1 MTPIEVGENFVFSME
16 LATISRDQLR
26 VYRSPN
32 WDTPTFT
39 HASSAING
47 EGMVWSDNG
56 VYLAAL
62 NESGGVTVFDASQ
75 NYSIVFEAKKR
86 YNAIRH
92 FYFSPQLSY
101 LVTYERYSS
110 KDEQDNVFVYNIKSG
125 EISMQIKLKSVTER
139 NWPAFVWTP
148 EERVCLYMTTNT
160 LKVMHGRTLSLQSPL
175 YSLTIPNITQF
186 TLSPNG
192 ALVAAFFPE
201 AKGQPASLRIF
212 DITDRT
218 ARPRSSKST
227 FNAQT
232 AKVLWNSSS
241 TGLLAIF
248 STDSD
253 ATSSNYYGTSSLMFM
268 RVNEQG
274 EMIASS
280 LVTGESGGPC
290 HDAAW
295 SATNDE
301 FVAVTGKMP
310 AEIALYDG
318 RTGSKRM
325 SFGVTRRNTLRWNP
339 FGRFFIAGG
348 FGNLPGDVDVWDKNR
363 GLCLSTTRIPC
374 TVICE
379 WGPDGR
385 HFLSASTFPRMR
397 VDNFIQVVNYDGKT
411 AAKITDFSELYAC
424 KWRPYREDKFED
436 TPPSP
441 RVVQSARNPAAAGA
455 SGEGDG
461 SPEPVKK
468 AAYRPPGGSGALAEQ
483 MRREREIENQKK
495 AVKVKAEAPIP
506 GMTVPT
512 GPSASALRNAR
523 RKKAKAAAQSRS
535 DSPADE
541 SGDQKPETPA
551 APVVATEEPQSTDPA
566 KRIRNLQKKLKDI
579 AALKQSGSAL
589 TAAQKAKVDS
599 EPAVLAEIAELEK
612 LL

>member
-1 MTPIEVGENFVFSME
+1 ME

-32 WDTPTFT
+32 WEAPVFI
-39 HASSAING
+39 HPSSAINA
-47 EGMVWSDNG
+47 EGMVWSDDG

-62 NESGGVTVFDASQ
+62 NETGGVTVFDASREF
-75 NYSIVFEAKKR
+75 SVVFEAKKR
-86 YNAIRH
+86 FNAIRH

-110 KDEQDNVFVYNIKSG
+110 KDDQDNVFVHNIQSG
-125 EISMQIKLKSVTER
+125 EICMQIKIKSVTER

-218 ARPRSSKST
+218 ARPRCAKST

-232 AKVLWNSSS
+232 AKVMWNSSS
-241 TGLLAIF
+241 TALLAIF

-268 RVNEQG
+268 RLNEQA
-274 EMIASS
+274 EMVASS

-295 SATNDE
+295 SQTNDE

-318 RTGSKRM
+318 RTGTKRM

-379 WGPDGR
+379 WGSDGR

-397 VDNFIQVVNYDGKT
+397 VDNFIQVVNYDGT
-411 AAKITDFSELYAC
+411 TVAKITDFSELYAC
-424 KWRPYREDKFED
+424 KWRPNQAEKFQD

-441 RVVQSARNPAAAGA
+441 IVVQSARNPAVA
-455 SGEGDG
+455 SGDG

-468 AAYRPPGGSGALAEQ
+468 VAYRPPGGSGALAEQ

-495 AVKVKAEAPIP
+495 AVKVKVDAPIP
-506 GMTVPT
+506 GMTVPM

-523 RKKAKAAAQSRS
+523 RKKAKAAAASRS
-535 DSPADE
+535 DSPADDSDKE
-541 SGDQKPETPA
+541 TAPEPA
-551 APVVATEEPQSTDPA
+551 PAPVVAAPEPQATDPA
-566 KRIRNLQKKLKDI
+566 KRIRNLQKKLKEI
-579 AALKQSGSAL
+579 VSLKESAGSL
-589 TAAQKAKVDS
+589 TAAQQAKVDS
-599 EPAVLAEIAELEK
+599 EQAVIEEIEQLQK
-612 LL
+612 SLL

>member
-1 MTPIEVGENFVFSME
+1 ME
-16 LATISRDQLR
+16 LATVSRDQLR
-26 VYRSPN
+26 IYRAPQWESPV
-32 WDTPTFT
+32 FT
-39 HASSAING
+39 HTSSAINA
-47 EGMVWSDNG
+47 EGMTWSDEG
-56 VYLAAL
+56 KYLAAL
-62 NESGGVTVFDASQ
+62 NEAGGVSVFDATED
-75 NYSIVFEAKKR
+75 YKFVFEAKKR
-86 YNAIRH
+86 FNAIRH
-92 FYFSPQLSY
+92 FYFSPQLSF

-110 KDEQDNVFVYNIKSG
+110 KDDQDNVFVHNIKSG
-125 EISMQIKLKSVTER
+125 EICMQIKLKSVTER

-148 EERVCLYMTTNT
+148 EERICVYMTTNT

-186 TLSPNG
+186 TMSPNG
-192 ALVAAFFPE
+192 AFVAAFFPE

-212 DITDRT
+212 DLTDRS
-218 ARPRSSKST
+218 ARARSSKST

-232 AKVLWNSSS
+232 AKVIWNSSS
-241 TGLLAIF
+241 TALLAIF

-253 ATSSNYYGTSSLMFM
+253 ATSSSYYGTSSLMFM
-268 RVNEQG
+268 RLNAQG
-274 EMIASS
+274 EMVASS
-280 LVTGESGGPC
+280 LVTGENGGPC

-295 SATNDE
+295 SGSNDE
-301 FVAVTGKMP
+301 FIAVTGKMP

-318 RTGSKRM
+318 RTGTKRM

-374 TVICE
+374 TVVCE

-397 VDNFIQVVNYDGKT
+397 VDNFIQVVNYDGST
-411 AAKITDFSELYAC
+411 AAKITDWNELYAC
-424 KWRPYREDKFED
+424 KWRPKQDEKFED
-436 TPPSP
+436 CPPSP
-441 RVVQSARNPAAAGA
+441 RVVQSARNPAAAA
-455 SGEGDG
+455 AGDG

-495 AVKVKAEAPIP
+495 AVKVKVDAPIP
-506 GMTVPT
+506 GMTAST

-523 RKKAKAAAQSRS
+523 RKKAKETASRS
-535 DSPADE
+535 DSPDDSLKSPADPV
-541 SGDQKPETPA
+541 PEQGP
-551 APVVATEEPQSTDPA
+551 TDPA

-579 AALKQSGSAL
+579 QALKESGVGL
-589 TAAQKAKVDS
+589 TAAQQTKVDS
-599 EPAVLAEIAELEK
+599 ESAVLAEIEELSK
-612 LL
+612 SL

>member
-1 MTPIEVGENFVFSME
+1 ME

-26 VYRSPN
+26 VYGSSN
-32 WDTPTFT
+32 WDSPIFT

-47 EGMVWSDNG
+47 EGMMWSNDG
-56 VYLAAL
+56 RYLGAL
-62 NESGGVTVFDASQ
+62 NEAGGVSVFDASE
-75 NYSIVFEAKKR
+75 NYKIVFEAKKQH
-86 YNAIRH
+86 NAIRH
-92 FYFSPQLSY
+92 FYFSPLLSY
-101 LVTYERYSS
+101 LVTYERFAS
-110 KDEQDNVFVYNIKSG
+110 KDDQDNVFVYNIKTG
-125 EISMQIKLKSVTER
+125 GICLQIKLKSVTER

-148 EERVCLYMTTNT
+148 EERVCVYMTTNT

-186 TLSPNG
+186 TISPNG

-212 DITDRT
+212 DLTDRS

-232 AKVLWNSSS
+232 AKVIWNSSS
-241 TGLLAIF
+241 TALLAIF

-253 ATSSNYYGTSSLMFM
+253 STSSNYYGTSSLMFL
-268 RVNEQG
+268 RLNEQG
-274 EMIASS
+274 EMTNSS

-295 SATNDE
+295 SDSNDE

-318 RTGSKRM
+318 RTGVKRM
-325 SFGVTRRNTLRWNP
+325 SFGVTRRNTLRWNA

-397 VDNFIQVVNYDGKT
+397 VDNFIQVVNYDGTT

-424 KWRPYREDKFED
+424 KWRPGQVEKFQD

-441 RVVQSARNPAAAGA
+441 RVVQSARNPAAANA
-455 SGEGDG
+455 AADG
-461 SPEPVKK
+461 SPEPVKR

-495 AVKVKAEAPIP
+495 AVKVKVDAPIP
-506 GMTVPT
+506 GMTIPT

-523 RKKAKAAAQSRS
+523 RKKAKAAAASSRS
-535 DSPADE
+535 DSPDE
-541 SGDQKPETPA
+541 SSDDTQAPQV
-551 APVVATEEPQSTDPA
+551 PVVAEPQQATDPA
-566 KRIRNLQKKLKDI
+566 KRIRNLQKKLKEI
-579 AALKQSGSAL
+579 VQLKDSGITLSV
-589 TAAQKAKVDS
+589 AQQAKIES
-599 EPAVLAEIAELEK
+599 EPAVLAEIEELKK